1 MPIRPRG
8 SSFQVDVV
16 LNGQRK
22 QVSCKTME
30 EALAIEKKVQAE
42 LRDAPNPKGAPIT
55 LKDALDATFKRFW
68 EGTKS
73 EVENKKKINS
83 ILKDWGESRYL
94 NSIDTRSLD
103 TWMDALKARGNTN
116 ATINR
121 KMSCLSMS
129 FKWAIG
135 RDHVVAKPKMER
147 LKEATG
153 RIRYISIEE
162 EYGLLG
168 HLVSLNRMDVHD
180 AVVIMLDSG
189 CRLGELLRMQAKDFT
204 PACALQR
211 GRVALWDTKN
221 GKSRTQ
227 PLTARANA
235 TLVHLK
241 KLGAD
246 RFFPYKPSWI
256 RHVWDEVKGKL
267 GLTADDQF
275 VPHCLRHTYASRLAQ
290 RGVAIQVIQRLMGH
304 DTIAVTMRYA
314 HLSQGNLD
322 SGVDCLESKETA

>member
-1 MPIRPRG
+1 MPIRTRG

-16 LNGQRK
+16 LNGHRR

-30 EALAIEKKVQAE
+30 EATEIEKKLLVE
-42 LRDAPNPKGAPIT
+42 LRDIANPKAAPIT
-55 LKDALDATFKRFW
+55 LKAALDSTFKRFW

-94 NSIDTRSLD
+94 NSIDARAID
-103 TWMDALKARGNTN
+103 DWMETLKARGNTN
-116 ATINR
+116 ATVNR
-121 KMSCLSMS
+121 KMTCLSMA

-147 LKEATG
+147 LKESTG
-153 RIRYISIEE
+153 RIRFISVDEE
-162 EYGLLG
+162 AKLLG
-168 HLVSLNRMDVHD
+168 HLNEMNRPDVHD

-227 PLTARANA
+227 PLTARANG
-235 TLVHLK
+235 TLVRLK
-241 KLGAD
+241 RLGVD

-256 RHVWDEVKGKL
+256 RHVWNEVKGKL
-267 GLTADDQF
+267 ELAADDQF

-304 DTIAVTMRYA
+304 DTISVTMRYA

-322 SGVDCLESKETA
+322 SGIDCLEAM